1 MTNDE
6 TPSGKRSEVRRVMH
20 IWYADYPWDVRV
32 QKVIVGLQQRGWSVD
47 VVARNKRNLPDRET
61 VDGAVIH
68 RLRSIRFLGRSLNG
82 LLSFPAFLNPRWIKH
97 IWRIARQTKPDV
109 ILVRD
114 LPLAPAAIWVGRLL
128 KTPVV
133 LDMAEDYPGLL
144 RALWENRVAKPMDRL
159 VRNPAFASLV
169 ERWVLRRVDGVV
181 CVIEESAARVR
192 SLGVAESKITVVRN
206 TPMAIDVPSSLRS
219 DHEAEA
225 REELLIAYLGLIERH
240 RGVHDLIRAIAECR
254 KRNWPVKLVVVG
266 DGVGFPEIQE
276 LATEL
281 GVLGR
286 GVELLGRLENRRALD
301 VIAKANVGAIPHIP
315 CAAWNSTIPNKL
327 FDYMSLGLPVL
338 ASDVPPV
345 QRIVI
350 QEACGVC
357 YRSGDIMDLVSKIE
371 ELRSR
376 SARTRM
382 AAAGMAAVA
391 ERYNWTKDSE
401 RLDAA
406 LRRVVPNSDGLG
418 EPEKELT
425 VGR

>member
-1 MTNDE
+1 MTIDE
-6 TPSGKRSEVRRVMH
+6 TLSGKRSELHRLMH

-47 VVARNKRNLPDRET
+47 VVARNKRNLADQET

-68 RLRSIRFLGRSLNG
+68 RLRGIRFLGRSLND

-128 KTPVV
+128 KIPVV

-144 RALWENRVAKPMDRL
+144 RALWETGVAKPLDLL
-159 VRNPAFASLV
+159 VRNPTLAAFV

-192 SLGVAESKITVVRN
+192 SLGVPEAKITVVRN
-206 TPMAIDVPSSLRS
+206 TPMTIDVPRNLRS
-219 DHEAEA
+219 NQDASET
-225 REELLIAYLGLIERH
+225 LLIAYLGLIERH
-240 RGVHDLIRAIAECR
+240 RGVHDLIRAVAECR
-254 KRNWPVKLVVVG
+254 KRNWPVKLEVVG
-266 DGVGFPEIQE
+266 DGVGLPEIQA

-286 GVELLGRLENRRALD
+286 GVELLGRLENRYALD
-301 VIAKANVGAIPHIP
+301 VISKANVGAIPHVP

-357 YRSGDIMDLVSKIE
+357 YRSGDILDLVSKIE

-382 AAAGMAAVA
+382 AAAGMAAVT
-391 ERYNWTKDSE
+391 ERYNWIKDSG

-406 LRRVVPNSDGLG
+406 LRRVVAIPSWLG
-418 EPEKELT
+418 EPEKND
-425 VGR
+425 

>member
-6 TPSGKRSEVRRVMH
+6 PPTGKRSELPRVMH
-20 IWYADYPWDVRV
+20 VWFSDYPWDVRV
-32 QKVIVGLQQRGWSVD
+32 QKVILGLQGRGWTVD
-47 VVARNKRNLPDRET
+47 VVARNKRNLVDREIL
-61 VDGAVIH
+61 DGAAIH
-68 RLRSIRFLGRSLNG
+68 RIRRIRLLGRSLNG
-82 LLSFPAFLNPRWIKH
+82 LLSFPVFLNLRWIRH

-114 LPLAPAAIWVGRLL
+114 LPLAATAIWVGRLL
-128 KTPVV
+128 KIPVV

-144 RALWENRVAKPMDRL
+144 RALWETGAAKPLDLL
-159 VRNPAFASLV
+159 VRNPTLASVL
-169 ERWVLRRVDGVV
+169 ERYVLRRIDGVV

-192 SLGVAESKITVVRN
+192 SLGVPESNITVVRN
-206 TPMAIDVPSSLRS
+206 TPMMIDLPANLRS
-219 DHEAEA
+219 HQDAGESLA
-225 REELLIAYLGLIERH
+225 IAYLGLIERH
-240 RGVHDLIRAIAECR
+240 RGVHDLVRAVAECR

-266 DGVGFPEIQE
+266 DGAGLPEIQA

-301 VIAKANVGAIPHIP
+301 VISKANVGAIPHVP
-315 CAAWNSTIPNKL
+315 CAAWNATIPNKL

-350 QEACGVC
+350 EEGCGVC
-357 YRSGDIMDLVSKIE
+357 YRSGDIADLMSKIE
-371 ELRSR
+371 ELQSH

-382 AAAGMAAVA
+382 GAAGMAAVT
-391 ERYNWTKDSE
+391 ERYNWLKDAE

-406 LRRVVPNSDGLG
+406 LRRVIAVS
-418 EPEKELT
+418 
-425 VGR
+425 R

>member
-1 MTNDE
+1 
-6 TPSGKRSEVRRVMH
+6 MH

-32 QKVIVGLQQRGWSVD
+32 QKVIVGLQQRGWLVD
-47 VVARNKRNLPDRET
+47 VVARNKRNLADHET

-68 RLRSIRFLGRSLNG
+68 RLHSIRFLGRSLNG
-82 LLSFPAFLNPRWIKH
+82 LLSFPAFLNPRWIWH
-97 IWRIARQTKPDV
+97 IWRVARQTKPNV

-128 KTPVV
+128 RVPVV

-144 RALWENRVAKPMDRL
+144 RALWETKVAKPLDLL

-169 ERWVLRRVDGVV
+169 ERWVLRRIDGVI

-192 SLGVAESKITVVRN
+192 SLGVAEPKITVVRN
-206 TPMAIDVPSSLRS
+206 TPMTIEVPSNLRNNQGAG
-219 DHEAEA
+219 EA
-225 REELLIAYLGLIERH
+225 LLIAYLGLIERH
-240 RGVHDLIRAIAECR
+240 RGVHDLIRAVAECR
-254 KRNWPVKLVVVG
+254 RRNWPVGLVVVG
-266 DGVGFPEIQE
+266 DGVGLPEIRA

-281 GVLGR
+281 NVLGR
-286 GVELLGRLENRRALD
+286 GVELLGRLENRSALE
-301 VIAKANVGAIPHIP
+301 VISKADVGAIPHVP
-315 CAAWNSTIPNKL
+315 CAAWNTTIPNKL

-338 ASDVPPV
+338 ASDVTPV

-350 QEACGVC
+350 QEGCGVC

-382 AAAGMAAVA
+382 AAAGVAAVS
-391 ERYNWTKDSE
+391 ERYNWIQDSE

-406 LRRVVPNSDGLG
+406 LRRAIANSGGLEETDG
-418 EPEKELT
+418 ELT
-425 VGR
+425 AGL

>member
-1 MTNDE
+1 MTSDE
-6 TPSGKRSEVRRVMH
+6 TLSGKRSKLHRVMH

-47 VVARNKRNLPDRET
+47 VVARNKRNLADQET

-68 RLRSIRFLGRSLNG
+68 RLRGIRFLGRSLND

-114 LPLAPAAIWVGRLL
+114 LPLAPAAIWAGRLL
-128 KTPVV
+128 EIPVV

-144 RALWENRVAKPMDRL
+144 RALWETGVARPLDLL
-159 VRNPAFASLV
+159 VRNPTLAAFV

-192 SLGVAESKITVVRN
+192 SLGVPEAKITVVRN
-206 TPMAIDVPSSLRS
+206 TPMTIDVPRSLRS
-219 DHEAEA
+219 NQDAGET
-225 REELLIAYLGLIERH
+225 LLIAYLGLIERH
-240 RGVHDLIRAIAECR
+240 RGVHDLIRAVAECR
-254 KRNWPVKLVVVG
+254 KRNWPVKLEVVG
-266 DGVGFPEIQE
+266 DGVGLPEIQV

-281 GVLGR
+281 GVLGC

-301 VIAKANVGAIPHIP
+301 VISKANVGAIPHVP

-338 ASDVPPV
+338 TSDVPPV

-350 QEACGVC
+350 QEGCGVC

-376 SARTRM
+376 STRTRM
-382 AAAGMAAVA
+382 AAAGMAAVT
-391 ERYNWTKDSE
+391 ERYSWIKDSE

-406 LRRVVPNSDGLG
+406 LRRVVAVAGRLG
-418 EPEKELT
+418 EPDKDD
-425 VGR
+425 

>member
-6 TPSGKRSEVRRVMH
+6 IPSGKRSEVPRVMH

-32 QKVIVGLQQRGWSVD
+32 QKVIVGLQQRGWFVD
-47 VVARNKRNLPDRET
+47 LVARNKRNLAHRET

-97 IWRIARQTKPDV
+97 IWRVARQTKPDV

-114 LPLAPAAIWVGRLL
+114 LPLAPAAIWVGQLL

-159 VRNPAFASLV
+159 VRNPTLASFV
-169 ERWVLRRVDGVV
+169 ERWVLRRIDGVV

-192 SLGVAESKITVVRN
+192 SLGVAEAKITVVRN
-206 TPMAIDVPSSLRS
+206 TPMTIDVPSNLRS
-219 DHEAEA
+219 NQDAG
-225 REELLIAYLGLIERH
+225 EELLIAYLGLIERH
-240 RGVHDLIRAIAECR
+240 RGVHDLIRAVAECR

-266 DGVGFPEIQE
+266 DGVGLPEIQK

-301 VIAKANVGAIPHIP
+301 VIAKADVGAIPHIP
-315 CAAWNSTIPNKL
+315 CDAWNSTIPNKL

-376 SARTRM
+376 SARKRM
-382 AAAGMAAVA
+382 AAAGMAAIT
-391 ERYNWTKDSE
+391 ERYNWTNDSE

-406 LRRVVPNSDGLG
+406 LRRVLPNSGRLG

>member
-1 MTNDE
+1 MRNDD
-6 TPSGKRSEVRRVMH
+6 TTTGKRAELRRVMH

-47 VVARNKRNLPDRET
+47 LVARNKRNLPDQET
-61 VDGAVIH
+61 VDGAVVH
-68 RLRSIRFLGRSLNG
+68 RLPRIRFLGRSLNS

-114 LPLAPAAIWVGRLL
+114 LPLAPAAIWVGRLARI
-128 KTPVV
+128 PVV

-144 RALWENRVAKPMDRL
+144 SALWETKVAKPLDLL
-159 VRNPAFASLV
+159 VRNPTLASFV

-192 SLGVAESKITVVRN
+192 SLGVPDSKITVVRN
-206 TPMAIDVPSSLRS
+206 TPMTIDVPSNLRS
-219 DHEAEA
+219 GQESDEV
-225 REELLIAYLGLIERH
+225 LTIAYLGLVERH
-240 RGVHDLIRAIAECR
+240 RGVHDLIRAVAECR
-254 KRNWPVKLVVVG
+254 KRNWPVNLVVVG
-266 DGVGFPEIQE
+266 DGVGFPEIQA

-281 GVLGR
+281 GVLGS
-286 GVELLGRLENRRALD
+286 GVELLGRLENRRALE
-301 VIAKANVGAIPHIP
+301 IISKANVGAIPHVP

-338 ASDVPPV
+338 TSDVPPV

-357 YRSGDIMDLVSKIE
+357 YRSGEITDLIAKIE

-376 SARTRM
+376 SARTCM
-382 AAAGMAAVA
+382 AAAGRAAVT
-391 ERYNWTKDSE
+391 ERYNWMKDSE

-406 LRRVVPNSDGLG
+406 LRRVITISGGL
-418 EPEKELT
+418 
-425 VGR
+425 

>member
-1 MTNDE
+1 LNTHITSDE
-6 TPSGKRSEVRRVMH
+6 TLTGKRSELRRVMH

-47 VVARNKRNLPDRET
+47 VLARNKRNLVDQAT
-61 VDGAVIH
+61 VDGALIH

-97 IWRIARQTKPDV
+97 IWRIARQTKPNV

-144 RALWENRVAKPMDRL
+144 RVLWETKVAKPLDLL
-159 VRNPAFASLV
+159 VRNPTLASFV

-181 CVIEESAARVR
+181 CVIEESAARLR
-192 SLGVAESKITVVRN
+192 SLGVPEAKITVVRN
-206 TPMAIDVPSSLRS
+206 TPMTIDAPINLRS
-219 DHEAEA
+219 DQDAGEP
-225 REELLIAYLGLIERH
+225 LLIAYLGLIERH
-240 RGVHDLIRAIAECR
+240 RGVHDLVRAVAECR

-266 DGVGFPEIQE
+266 DGVGLPEIQA

-286 GVELLGRLENRRALD
+286 GVELLGRLENRSALD
-301 VIAKANVGAIPHIP
+301 VISKANVGAIPHVP

-357 YRSGDIMDLVSKIE
+357 YRSGDIMDLMSKIE

-382 AAAGMAAVA
+382 AAAGMAAVT
-391 ERYNWTKDSE
+391 ERYNWMKDSE
-401 RLDAA
+401 RLDGA
-406 LRRVVPNSDGLG
+406 LRRVVAISGRLG
-418 EPEKELT
+418 EPDK
-425 VGR
+425 GD

>member
-1 MTNDE
+1 
-6 TPSGKRSEVRRVMH
+6 
-20 IWYADYPWDVRV
+20 
-32 QKVIVGLQQRGWSVD
+32 
-47 VVARNKRNLPDRET
+47 
-61 VDGAVIH
+61 
-68 RLRSIRFLGRSLNG
+68 
-82 LLSFPAFLNPRWIKH
+82 
-97 IWRIARQTKPDV
+97 V

-114 LPLAPAAIWVGRLL
+114 LPLAPAAICIGRLL

-144 RALWENRVAKPMDRL
+144 RALWETRVAKPLDLL
-159 VRNPAFASLV
+159 VRNPTLALLV

-192 SLGVAESKITVVRN
+192 SLGVPEAKITVVRN
-206 TPMAIDVPSSLRS
+206 TPMTIDVPSNLRGNQ
-219 DHEAEA
+219 DAGEA
-225 REELLIAYLGLIERH
+225 LLIAYLGLIERH
-240 RGVHDLIRAIAECR
+240 RGVHDLVRAVAECR

-266 DGVGFPEIQE
+266 DGVGLPEIQA
-276 LATEL
+276 LAMEL

-301 VIAKANVGAIPHIP
+301 VISNAHVGAIPHVP

-357 YRSGDIMDLVSKIE
+357 YRSGDIMDLMSKIE

-382 AAAGMAAVA
+382 AAAGMVAVT
-391 ERYNWTKDSE
+391 ERYNWMKDSE

-406 LRRVVPNSDGLG
+406 LMRVAAISGRLG
-418 EPEKELT
+418 EPDKDD
-425 VGR
+425 

>member
-1 MTNDE
+1 L
-6 TPSGKRSEVRRVMH
+6 
-20 IWYADYPWDVRV
+20 I
-32 QKVIVGLQQRGWSVD
+32 
-47 VVARNKRNLPDRET
+47 
-61 VDGAVIH
+61 
-68 RLRSIRFLGRSLNG
+68 
-82 LLSFPAFLNPRWIKH
+82 
-97 IWRIARQTKPDV
+97 
-109 ILVRD
+109 
-114 LPLAPAAIWVGRLL
+114 

-144 RALWENRVAKPMDRL
+144 RALWETGVAKPLDLL
-159 VRNPAFASLV
+159 VRNPTLASFV

-192 SLGVAESKITVVRN
+192 SLGVEEAKITVVRN
-206 TPMAIDVPSSLRS
+206 TPMAIDVPSNLRS
-219 DHEAEA
+219 NQVAGEA
-225 REELLIAYLGLIERH
+225 LLIAYLGLIERH
-240 RGVHDLIRAIAECR
+240 RGVHDLIRAVAECR
-254 KRNWPVKLVVVG
+254 KRNWPVELVVVG
-266 DGVGFPEIQE
+266 DGVGLPEIHA

-281 GVLGR
+281 GVLGH

-301 VIAKANVGAIPHIP
+301 VISKASVGAIPHVP

-357 YRSGDIMDLVSKIE
+357 YRSGDIVDLVSKIE

-382 AAAGMAAVA
+382 SAAGMAAVT
-391 ERYNWTKDSE
+391 ERYNWMQDSE
-401 RLDAA
+401 RLDGA
-406 LRRVVPNSDGLG
+406 LRRAIAISGQLG
-418 EPEKELT
+418 EPDKDD
-425 VGR
+425 

>member
-6 TPSGKRSEVRRVMH
+6 TLTGKRAEPRRVMH

-47 VVARNKRNLPDRET
+47 VVARNKRNLADEET
-61 VDGAVIH
+61 VDGAAIH
-68 RLRSIRFLGRSLNG
+68 RLRSFRSLGRSLNG

-97 IWRIARQTKPDV
+97 IWSISRQTKPDV

-114 LPLAPAAIWVGRLL
+114 LPLAPAAIWIGRLL
-128 KTPVV
+128 KIPVV

-144 RALWENRVAKPMDRL
+144 RVLWETGVAKPLDLL
-159 VRNPAFASLV
+159 VRNPTLASFV
-169 ERWVLRRVDGVV
+169 ERWVLRRVDGIV
-181 CVIEESAARVR
+181 CVIEESAARLR
-192 SLGVAESKITVVRN
+192 SLGVAEAKIAVVRN
-206 TPMAIDVPSSLRS
+206 TPMTIDVPGNVRN
-219 DHEAEA
+219 DQDAGEA
-225 REELLIAYLGLIERH
+225 LLIAYLGLIERH
-240 RGVHDLIRAIAECR
+240 RGVHDLIRAVAECR

-266 DGVGFPEIQE
+266 DGVGLPEIQA
-276 LATEL
+276 LAAEL

-286 GVELLGRLENRRALD
+286 GVDLLGRLENRRALE
-301 VIAKANVGAIPHIP
+301 VISKANVGAIPHVP

-371 ELRSR
+371 ELRSP

-391 ERYNWTKDSE
+391 GRYNWMQDSE

-406 LRRVVPNSDGLG
+406 LRRVVAVS
-418 EPEKELT
+418 
-425 VGR
+425 VGSESPTDRRFIS

>member
-6 TPSGKRSEVRRVMH
+6 TLTGKRPVLRRVLH

-47 VVARNKRNLPDRET
+47 VVARNKRNLADEET

-68 RLRSIRFLGRSLNG
+68 RLRSIRFLSRSLNG

-109 ILVRD
+109 LLVRD
-114 LPLAPAAIWVGRLL
+114 LPLAPAVIWVGRLL
-128 KTPVV
+128 RTPVV

-144 RALWENRVAKPMDRL
+144 RALWETRVAKPLDLL
-159 VRNPAFASLV
+159 VRNPTLASFV

-192 SLGVAESKITVVRN
+192 SLGVPEAKITVVRN
-206 TPMAIDVPSSLRS
+206 TPMTIDVPSNLRNNQ
-219 DHEAEA
+219 DAGEA
-225 REELLIAYLGLIERH
+225 LLIAYLGLIERH
-240 RGVHDLIRAIAECR
+240 RGVHDLIRAVAECR
-254 KRNWPVKLVVVG
+254 KRNWQVKLVVVG
-266 DGVGFPEIQE
+266 DGVGLPEIQA

-281 GVLGR
+281 GVLGH
-286 GVELLGRLENRRALD
+286 GVELLGRLENRRALE
-301 VIAKANVGAIPHIP
+301 VIAKANVGAIPHVP

-357 YRSGDIMDLVSKIE
+357 YRSGDIMHLMSKIE

-376 SARTRM
+376 SARARM
-382 AAAGMAAVA
+382 AEAGIAAVT
-391 ERYNWTKDSE
+391 ERYNWMKDSE

-406 LRRVVPNSDGLG
+406 LRHVVGISSRRG
-418 EPEKELT
+418 EKEKDN
-425 VGR
+425 

>member
-6 TPSGKRSEVRRVMH
+6 TETGKRPVLRRVLH

-32 QKVIVGLQQRGWSVD
+32 QKVIVGLQERGWSVD
-47 VVARNKRNLPDRET
+47 VVARNKRNVADQET

-68 RLRSIRFLGRSLNG
+68 RLRSIRFLNRSLNG

-144 RALWENRVAKPMDRL
+144 RALWETRVAKPLDLL
-159 VRNPAFASLV
+159 VRNPTLASFV

-192 SLGVAESKITVVRN
+192 SSGVAEAKITVVRN
-206 TPMAIDVPSSLRS
+206 TPMAIDVPSNRRS
-219 DHEAEA
+219 NQDAGET
-225 REELLIAYLGLIERH
+225 LLIAYLGLIERH
-240 RGVHDLIRAIAECR
+240 RGVHDLIRAVAECR
-254 KRNWPVKLVVVG
+254 KRNWPVNLVVVG
-266 DGVGFPEIQE
+266 DGVGLPEIQA

-301 VIAKANVGAIPHIP
+301 VISKADVGAIPHVP

-357 YRSGDIMDLVSKIE
+357 YRSGDITDLMSKIE

-376 SARTRM
+376 SARARM
-382 AAAGMAAVA
+382 AEAGIAAVT
-391 ERYNWTKDSE
+391 ERYNWKKDSE

-406 LRRVVPNSDGLG
+406 LRRVVAIP
-418 EPEKELT
+418 
-425 VGR
+425 VG

>member
-6 TPSGKRSEVRRVMH
+6 TLSGKRSELRRVMH

-47 VVARNKRNLPDRET
+47 VVARNRRNLADQET

-68 RLRSIRFLGRSLNG
+68 RLRNIRFLGRSLNG

-128 KTPVV
+128 KTPIV
-133 LDMAEDYPGLL
+133 LDMAEYYPGLL
-144 RALWENRVAKPMDRL
+144 RALWETRVAKPLDLL
-159 VRNPAFASLV
+159 VRNPTLASFV

-181 CVIEESAARVR
+181 CVIEESADRVR
-192 SLGVAESKITVVRN
+192 SSGVAEAKITVVRN
-206 TPMAIDVPSSLRS
+206 TPMAIDVPSNLCRKQ
-219 DHEAEA
+219 DAGET
-225 REELLIAYLGLIERH
+225 LLIAYLGLIERH

-254 KRNWPVKLVVVG
+254 KRNWPVNLVVVG
-266 DGVGFPEIQE
+266 DGVGLAEIQA

-301 VIAKANVGAIPHIP
+301 VISKADVGAIPHVP

-357 YRSGDIMDLVSKIE
+357 YRSGDITDLMSKIE

-376 SARTRM
+376 SARARM
-382 AAAGMAAVA
+382 AAAGIAAVT
-391 ERYNWTKDSE
+391 ERYNWKKDSE

-406 LRRVVPNSDGLG
+406 LRRVVAISGRLG
-418 EPEKELT
+418 DEDKDD
-425 VGR
+425 

>member
-1 MTNDE
+1 MTNE
-6 TPSGKRSEVRRVMH
+6 EKLTGERSGLRRVLH
-20 IWYADYPWDVRV
+20 IWSADYPWDVRV
-32 QKVIVGLQQRGWSVD
+32 QKVIMGLEQRGWSVD
-47 VVARNKRNLPDRET
+47 VVARNKRNLAVYET

-68 RLRSIRFLGRSLNG
+68 RLRNIRFLGRSLNG

-97 IWRIARQTKPDV
+97 IWRTARETKPDV

-128 KTPVV
+128 RTPVV

-144 RALWENRVAKPMDRL
+144 RALWETRVAKPLDLL
-159 VRNPAFASLV
+159 VRNPTFASFV
-169 ERWVLRRVDGVV
+169 ERWVLRRVDGVI

-192 SLGVAESKITVVRN
+192 TLGVAETKITVVRN
-206 TPMAIDVPSSLRS
+206 TPMMIDVPSNPRGNQ
-219 DHEAEA
+219 DAD
-225 REELLIAYLGLIERH
+225 EELLIAYLGLIERH
-240 RGVHDLIRAIAECR
+240 RGVHDLIRAVAECR
-254 KRNWPVKLVVVG
+254 KRDWPVKLVVVG
-266 DGVGFPEIQE
+266 DGVGLPEIQA

-301 VIAKANVGAIPHIP
+301 VISKANVGAIPHVP

-345 QRIVI
+345 QRIVV

-357 YRSGDIMDLVSKIE
+357 YRSGDIMDLVLKIE

-391 ERYNWTKDSE
+391 ERYNWMKDSE

-406 LRRVVPNSDGLG
+406 LRGVVPISGRLRG
-418 EPEKELT
+418 ARKED
-425 VGR
+425 

>member
-6 TPSGKRSEVRRVMH
+6 IPSGKRSDVPRVMH

-47 VVARNKRNLPDRET
+47 VVARNKRNLADRDI

-68 RLRSIRFLGRSLNG
+68 RLRGIRFLGRSLNG

-97 IWRIARQTKPDV
+97 IWRVARQTKPDV

-114 LPLAPAAIWVGRLL
+114 LPLAPAAIWVGQLL

-159 VRNPAFASLV
+159 VRNPTLASFV
-169 ERWVLRRVDGVV
+169 ERWVLRRIDGVV

-192 SLGVAESKITVVRN
+192 SLGVAEAKITVVRN
-206 TPMAIDVPSSLRS
+206 TPMTIDVPSNLRS
-219 DHEAEA
+219 NQDAG
-225 REELLIAYLGLIERH
+225 EELLIAYLGLIERH
-240 RGVHDLIRAIAECR
+240 RGVHDLIRAVAECR

-266 DGVGFPEIQE
+266 DGVGLPEIQK

-301 VIAKANVGAIPHIP
+301 VIAKADVGAIPHIP
-315 CAAWNSTIPNKL
+315 CDAWNSTIPNKL

-338 ASDVPPV
+338 ASDVRPV

-376 SARTRM
+376 SARKRM
-382 AAAGMAAVA
+382 AAAGMAAIT
-391 ERYNWTKDSE
+391 ERYNWTNDSE

-406 LRRVVPNSDGLG
+406 LRRVLPNSGRLE

>member
-1 MTNDE
+1 MTKDE
-6 TPSGKRSEVRRVMH
+6 TLNGRRSDIRRVMH

-47 VVARNKRNLPDRET
+47 VVARNRRNLEGRAT

-68 RLRSIRFLGRSLNG
+68 RLPSIRFLGRSLNG

-97 IWRIARQTKPDV
+97 IWRVARETKPDV

-144 RALWENRVAKPMDRL
+144 RALWENNVAKPMDRL
-159 VRNPAFASLV
+159 VRNPTLASFV
-169 ERWVLRRVDGVV
+169 ERWVLGKVDGVV
-181 CVIEESAARVR
+181 CVIEESAARVQ
-192 SLGVAESKITVVRN
+192 SLGVAEAKITVVRN
-206 TPMAIDVPSSLRS
+206 TPMADATSKRRS
-219 DHEAEA
+219 DPDPG
-225 REELLIAYLGLIERH
+225 EELLIAYLGLIERH
-240 RGVHDLIRAIAECR
+240 RGVHDLVRAVAECR
-254 KRNWPVKLVVVG
+254 KRNWPVKLIVVG
-266 DGVGFPEIQE
+266 DGVGLPEIQA
-276 LATEL
+276 LASEL
-281 GVLGR
+281 GVLGVV
-286 GVELLGRLENRRALD
+286 VELLGRLENRRALD
-301 VIAKANVGAIPHIP
+301 VIAMANVGAIPHVP

-345 QRIVI
+345 QRIVL

-357 YRSGDIMDLVSKIE
+357 YRSGDVMDLVSKID

-382 AAAGMAAVA
+382 GAAGVAAIT
-391 ERYNWTKDSE
+391 ERYNWTMDSE

-406 LRRVVPNSDGLG
+406 LRRAVDISGGLREPGKDG
-418 EPEKELT
+418 
-425 VGR
+425 

>member
-6 TPSGKRSEVRRVMH
+6 IPSGKRSDVPRVMH

-47 VVARNKRNLPDRET
+47 VVARNKRNLAHRET

-97 IWRIARQTKPDV
+97 IWRVARQTKPDV

-114 LPLAPAAIWVGRLL
+114 LPLAPAAIWVGQLL

-159 VRNPAFASLV
+159 VRNPTLASFV
-169 ERWVLRRVDGVV
+169 ERWVLRRIDGVV

-192 SLGVAESKITVVRN
+192 SLGVAEAKITVVRN
-206 TPMAIDVPSSLRS
+206 TPMTVDVPSNLRS
-219 DHEAEA
+219 NQDAG
-225 REELLIAYLGLIERH
+225 EELLIAYLGLIERH
-240 RGVHDLIRAIAECR
+240 RGVHDLIRAVAECR

-266 DGVGFPEIQE
+266 DGVGLPEIQK

-301 VIAKANVGAIPHIP
+301 VIAKADVGAIPHIP
-315 CAAWNSTIPNKL
+315 CDAWNSTIPNKL

-371 ELRSR
+371 ELRSC

-382 AAAGMAAVA
+382 AAAGMAAIT

-401 RLDAA
+401 RLDTA
-406 LRRVVPNSDGLG
+406 LRRVLPNSGRLG

>member
-1 MTNDE
+1 MKNDE
-6 TPSGKRSEVRRVMH
+6 TPSGNRSEPLRAMH

-32 QKVIVGLQQRGWSVD
+32 QKVIVGLQQRGWTVD
-47 VVARNKRNLPDRET
+47 VVARNKRNLADQET

-82 LLSFPAFLNPRWIKH
+82 LLSFPAFVNPRWIKH
-97 IWRIARQTKPDV
+97 IWCIARQTKPDV

-114 LPLAPAAIWVGRLL
+114 LPLAPAAIWIGRLL

-144 RALWENRVAKPMDRL
+144 RALWENRVAKPLDLL
-159 VRNPAFASLV
+159 VRNPTFASFV

-181 CVIEESAARVR
+181 CVIEESAARLR
-192 SLGVAESKITVVRN
+192 SLDVAEAKITVVRN
-206 TPMAIDVPSSLRS
+206 TPLTIDVPSVQRCNQ
-219 DHEAEA
+219 EAGET
-225 REELLIAYLGLIERH
+225 LLIAYLGLIERH
-240 RGVHDLIRAIAECR
+240 RGVHDLVRAVAECR
-254 KRNWPVKLVVVG
+254 KRDWQVKLVVVG
-266 DGVGFPEIQE
+266 DGVGLAEIHA

-286 GVELLGRLENRRALD
+286 GVELLGRLENRRALE
-301 VIAKANVGAIPHIP
+301 VISTANVGAIPHVP

-338 ASDVPPV
+338 ASDVAPV
-345 QRIVI
+345 QRIVT

-371 ELRSR
+371 ELRSPSTR
-376 SARTRM
+376 ARM
-382 AAAGMAAVA
+382 ASAGMVAVT
-391 ERYNWTKDSE
+391 ERYNWMKDSE

-406 LRRVVPNSDGLG
+406 LRRAVANSGGLG
-418 EPEKELT
+418 DRDRELT
-425 VGR
+425 SGL

>member
-1 MTNDE
+1 
-6 TPSGKRSEVRRVMH
+6 
-20 IWYADYPWDVRV
+20 
-32 QKVIVGLQQRGWSVD
+32 
-47 VVARNKRNLPDRET
+47 
-61 VDGAVIH
+61 
-68 RLRSIRFLGRSLNG
+68 
-82 LLSFPAFLNPRWIKH
+82 
-97 IWRIARQTKPDV
+97 V

-114 LPLAPAAIWVGRLL
+114 LPLAPAAIWVGQLL

-159 VRNPAFASLV
+159 VRNPTLASFV
-169 ERWVLRRVDGVV
+169 ERWVLRRIDGVV

-192 SLGVAESKITVVRN
+192 SLGVAEAKITVVRN
-206 TPMAIDVPSSLRS
+206 TPMTIDLPSNPRS
-219 DHEAEA
+219 NQDAG
-225 REELLIAYLGLIERH
+225 EELLIAYLGLIERH
-240 RGVHDLIRAIAECR
+240 RGVHDLIRAVAECR

-266 DGVGFPEIQE
+266 DGVGLSEIQK

-301 VIAKANVGAIPHIP
+301 VIAKADVGAIPHIP
-315 CAAWNSTIPNKL
+315 CDAWNSTIPNKL

-357 YRSGDIMDLVSKIE
+357 YRSGDIKDLVSKID

-382 AAAGMAAVA
+382 AAAGMAAIT
-391 ERYNWTKDSE
+391 ERYNWTNDSE

-406 LRRVVPNSDGLG
+406 LRRVLPNSGRLG